1 LSVARSL
8 AVAAGLIFLVMGM
21 VHGAQSLRD
30 VLRPTSFTPSDPR
43 VREAMQRA
51 ELAYDRR
58 VNVWLAWLGFN
69 LSHSLGLFVFGAV
82 LLALAWSRFELFANS
97 GAVQLGAV
105 LVAAAYVLIGS
116 RFFFWLP
123 AAGSASGLLCLLGSA
138 LLCWAGA
145 AG

>member
-1 LSVARSL
+1 MARTL
-8 AVAAGLIFLVMGM
+8 AVGAGLIFLVMGI

-30 VLRPTSFTPSDPR
+30 VLRPTSVTPSDPR
-43 VREAMQRA
+43 VREAMQGA

-69 LSHSLGLFVFGAV
+69 LSHGLGLFVFGGV
-82 LLALAWSRFELFANS
+82 LLTIAWTRFELFANS
-97 GAVQLGAV
+97 ALVQLGAI
-105 LVAAAYVLIGS
+105 LVAASYAAIGS